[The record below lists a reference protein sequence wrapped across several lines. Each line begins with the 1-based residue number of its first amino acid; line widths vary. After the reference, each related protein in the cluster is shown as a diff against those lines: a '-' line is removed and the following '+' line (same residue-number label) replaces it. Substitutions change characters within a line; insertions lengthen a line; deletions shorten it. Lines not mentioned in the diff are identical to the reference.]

1 MIADVVMATSTTPA
15 LLENVSVVASIA
27 VAMLTISSA
36 IFGLVLFVYKV
47 HVNGI
52 NNAKDIASLNLK
64 LREIETEA
72 KIKLEA
78 LAIEHQRIELAL
90 VAYGVPLHPA
100 SAPKQGGTP

>member
-1 MIADVVMATSTTPA
+1 MIADVAVATASTPA

-27 VAMLTISSA
+27 VAMLTICSA

-52 NNAKDIASLNLK
+52 NNAKDIASINLK

-78 LAIEHQRIELAL
+78 LNVEHQRIELAL
-90 VAYGVPLHPA
+90 VAYGVPLHP
-100 SAPKQGGTP
+100 STAPKQGGNP